1 MPATYSGSIDW
12 VAVYRQHYSI
22 DTIEARLSSYLEDSS
37 EILFAGFGEV
47 ANRLSRDHEIHYV
60 EFSASMVDA
69 ARREFTSIGR
79 ITHGSILGVAKLC
92 PCEVILITCRISA
105 YWHQDED
112 LQRLINAVLL
122 NDTRLLII
130 DFFDV
135 TKLESTPTL
144 GDISFVSIESQHVN
158 EQHGSS
164 YDGCF
169 PTLVKV
175 AGAYDCSDARYSF
188 EETRAYY
195 SKQGLLDAVGGRLLK
210 YDVSVE
216 APIVVG
222 DPGFTLVARKK
233 ERSG

>member
-1 MPATYSGSIDW
+1 MPSTYSGSIDW

-22 DTIEARLSSYLEDSS
+22 DAIEARLCSYLKDNSQ
-37 EILFAGFGEV
+37 ILFAGFGEV

-69 ARREFTSIGR
+69 ARREFTSIGK
-79 ITHGSILGVAKLC
+79 ITHGSILDVAKLC
-92 PCEVILITCRISA
+92 PSEVILITCRISA
-105 YWHQDED
+105 YWHQYED

-122 NDTRLLII
+122 NDTRLLIV

-135 TKLESTPTL
+135 TILESTPTL
-144 GDISFVSIESQHVN
+144 GDISFVSLEPHSEN

-164 YDGCF
+164 CDDSF

-195 SKQGLLDAVGGRLLK
+195 PKQGLLDAVGARLPH

-216 APIVVG
+216 PPIVIG
-222 DPGFTLVARKK
+222 DPGFTLVVRRK
-233 ERSG
+233 ELS